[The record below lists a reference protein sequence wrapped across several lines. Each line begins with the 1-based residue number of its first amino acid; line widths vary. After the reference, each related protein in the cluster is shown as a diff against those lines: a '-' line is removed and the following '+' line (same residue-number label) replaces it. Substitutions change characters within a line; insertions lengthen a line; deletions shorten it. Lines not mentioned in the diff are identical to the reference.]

1 MKPAD
6 GISRRTFARGSAA
19 LALLTAVPLAL
30 AERSAAP
37 WDRSRFTPW
46 IGSTFRMSGA
56 GQDVDVVLTE
66 VGDLSPVA
74 KPDDASRFSL
84 VFAAPA
90 GHTRTDGIRTF
101 SRDGFGTMALYV
113 SPVGPDTED
122 RPYQAVIN
130 RL

>member
-1 MKPAD
+1 
-6 GISRRTFARGSAA
+6 
-19 LALLTAVPLAL
+19 
-30 AERSAAP
+30 
-37 WDRSRFTPW
+37 
-46 IGSTFRMSGA
+46 
-56 GQDVDVVLTE
+56 
-66 VGDLSPVA
+66 
-74 KPDDASRFSL
+74 

-90 GHTRTDGIRTF
+90 DHTRTDGIRTF